1 MSSSTTS
8 SDSSPTISPLSSIM
22 YFIILTLVYL
32 FVSISVLLSKN
43 NIDQIKDS
51 FNSKTFL
58 LIYILFLLLGIY
70 TINLKLSTDICPK
83 SPIDYNTVVFVTL
96 TPWIII
102 FGTLFFLLTIF
113 DGWIRPFSNTIGYLV
128 VKLLGVEQTI
138 NNLLKNKDKDKISTD
153 LKIVFKNIDNNKSK
167 FINEYNLEE
176 FNEFTQQLKDD
187 EIIETNDT
195 NYQNNENVIKLYKF
209 LCIKNFIGK
218 IIWYILAGILICS
231 ISFNYI
237 INKTCSVSAESN
249 VEKIN
254 ELYGS

>member
-8 SDSSPTISPLSSIM
+8 TDSSPTISPLSSIM
-22 YFIILTLVYL
+22 YFIILTLIYL
-32 FVSISVLLSKN
+32 FVSISVLLSKK

-51 FNSKTFL
+51 FNNKTFL
-58 LIYILFLLLGIY
+58 LIYILFLLLGLY
-70 TINLKLSTDICPK
+70 TINLKLSTDICPE

-102 FGTLFFLLTIF
+102 FGTLFFLLNIF

-138 NNLLKNKDKDKISTD
+138 DKLLKKEGADAANLTT
-153 LKIVFKNIDNNKSK
+153 VFKKINNNKSK

-176 FNEFTQQLKDD
+176 FNEFTKQLKDD
-187 EIIETNDT
+187 KIFKEDSELDTND
-195 NYQNNENVIKLYKF
+195 NLIQFYKF

-218 IIWYILAGILICS
+218 ILWYILAGILICS

-237 INKTCSVSAESN
+237 INKTCTVSAESN